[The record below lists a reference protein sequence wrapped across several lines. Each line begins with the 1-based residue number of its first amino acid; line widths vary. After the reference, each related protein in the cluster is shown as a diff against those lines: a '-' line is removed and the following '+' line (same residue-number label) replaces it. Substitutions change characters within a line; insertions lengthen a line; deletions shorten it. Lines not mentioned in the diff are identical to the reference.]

1 VPSAKR
7 APQIRAASRPS
18 RLAVLALCGALA
30 AGSLAGCETTQ
41 EKASAQR
48 AESERILQARAKRQA
63 HRKHH
68 KHNADGTKT
77 GPPNR
82 KSSRRH
88 QKGEG

>member
-7 APQIRAASRPS
+7 PPQI
-18 RLAVLALCGALA
+18 AVLVLCGALG

-48 AESERILQARAKRQA
+48 AESERILEARAKRQA
-63 HRKHH
+63 AKKKHKQEHHH
-68 KHNADGTKT
+68 K
-77 GPPNR
+77 
-82 KSSRRH
+82 H